1 LIIKVREM
9 TMDTSDQKQ
18 TERRVF
24 TSFFQAG
31 IMEAFTGIFLL
42 QLGCPALFSRSG
54 FGDWE
59 SALLTLPIA
68 LILLVVVFVV
78 RRFVVIPRLGHVK
91 FLPERRRRVSR
102 LIIVPILTLIAG
114 AMVGYIFAENAPL
127 RHAFVV
133 QIPFILIPIIVF
145 GAAAY
150 FLDMKRLY
158 VYGAIVGLVFPL
170 GKYLETVIGSRNAL
184 PATILFAAF
193 VFLGMATVFLVASL
207 RKYHE
212 PEV

>member
-1 LIIKVREM
+1 
-9 TMDTSDQKQ
+9 MDTSDQKQ
-18 TERRVF
+18 IERRVF

-31 IMEAFTGIFLL
+31 FIEAFTGIFLL
-42 QLGCPALFSRSG
+42 QLGFPALFSRSG
-54 FGDWE
+54 FGDWQ

-68 LILLVVVFVV
+68 LILLIAVFLV

-91 FLPERRRRVSR
+91 FLPERRRKLSK

-114 AMVGYIFAENAPL
+114 AIVGYIFMENASL
-127 RHAFVV
+127 RHIFVG
-133 QIPFILIPIIVF
+133 QIPFSLIPIIVF

-170 GKYLETVIGSRNAL
+170 GKYLETVIVSRNTL
-184 PATILFAAF
+184 PVTILLTAF
-193 VFLGMATVFLVASL
+193 VFLGIAIVFLVAFL
-207 RKYHE
+207 RKYQE
-212 PEV
+212 PGV

>member
-1 LIIKVREM
+1 VEDIL
-9 TMDTSDQKQ
+9 MDISDQKKI
-18 TERRVF
+18 ERRVF
-24 TSFFQAG
+24 TSFIQGGF
-31 IMEAFTGIFLL
+31 IEAFTGIFLL
-42 QLGCPALFSRSG
+42 QLGLPALFSRSG
-54 FGDWE
+54 FGDWQ

-68 LILLVVVFVV
+68 LILLIAVFLV
-78 RRFVVIPRLGHVK
+78 RRFVVIPRLGRVK
-91 FLPERRRRVSR
+91 FLPERRRRLSK

-114 AMVGYIFAENAPL
+114 AIVGYIFTENASL
-127 RHAFVV
+127 RHIFVG
-133 QIPFILIPIIVF
+133 QIPFIVIPIIVF

-158 VYGAIVGLVFPL
+158 VYGAVVGLVFPL
-170 GKYLETVIGSRNAL
+170 GKYLETVIVSRNTL

-193 VFLGMATVFLVASL
+193 VFLGMATVFLVSFL

>member
-1 LIIKVREM
+1 M
-9 TMDTSDQKQ
+9 ATSDQKKI
-18 TERRVF
+18 ERRVF

-31 IMEAFTGIFLL
+31 IMEAFTGIILL
-42 QLGCPALFSRSG
+42 QLGLPALFSRSG

-68 LILLVVVFVV
+68 LILLIVVFLVRRYVVV
-78 RRFVVIPRLGHVK
+78 PRLGHVK
-91 FLPERRRRVSR
+91 FLPERRRRISKLV
-102 LIIVPILTLIAG
+102 IVPILTLIAG
-114 AMVGYIFAENAPL
+114 AIVGYIFAENASL
-127 RHAFVV
+127 RHAFVG

-170 GKYLETVIGSRNAL
+170 GKYLETVIVSRNTL
-184 PATILFAAF
+184 PATILFTAF
-193 VFLGMATVFLVASL
+193 VFLGIAIVFLVDFL
-207 RKYHE
+207 RKYQE
-212 PEV
+212 PRV

>member
-1 LIIKVREM
+1 
-9 TMDTSDQKQ
+9 MDTSDQKQ
-18 TERRVF
+18 IERRVF

-31 IMEAFTGIFLL
+31 FIEAFTGIFLL
-42 QLGCPALFSRSG
+42 QLGFPALFSRSG
-54 FGDWE
+54 FGDWQ

-68 LILLVVVFVV
+68 LLLLFVVFLV
-78 RRFVVIPRLGHVK
+78 RRFVIIPRLGRVK
-91 FLPERRRRVSR
+91 FLPERRRRISKF
-102 LIIVPILTLIAG
+102 IIVPILTLIAG
-114 AMVGYIFAENAPL
+114 AIVGYIFTENASL
-127 RHAFVV
+127 RHVFIG

-170 GKYLETVIGSRNAL
+170 GKYLETVIVSRNTL
-184 PATILFAAF
+184 PVTILFTAF
-193 VFLGMATVFLVASL
+193 VFLGIAIVFLVSFL
-207 RKYHE
+207 KKYHE

>member
-1 LIIKVREM
+1 
-9 TMDTSDQKQ
+9 MDTSDQKNL
-18 TERRVF
+18 ERRVF

-31 IMEAFTGIFLL
+31 FIEAFTGIFLL
-42 QLGCPALFSRSG
+42 QLGLPALFSRSG

-68 LILLVVVFVV
+68 LILLIVVFLV
-78 RRFVVIPRLGHVK
+78 RRFVVTPRLGKVK
-91 FLPERRRRVSR
+91 FLPERRRKLSK

-114 AMVGYIFAENAPL
+114 AIVGYIFTENASL
-127 RHAFVV
+127 RHIFVG

-170 GKYLETVIGSRNAL
+170 GKYLETVIVSRNTL
-184 PATILFAAF
+184 PATILFTAF
-193 VFLGMATVFLVASL
+193 VFLGIAIVFLVTFL

>member
-1 LIIKVREM
+1 
-9 TMDTSDQKQ
+9 MDTSDQEKI
-18 TERRVF
+18 ERRVF

-31 IMEAFTGIFLL
+31 FIEAFTGIFLL
-42 QLGCPALFSRSG
+42 QLGFPALFSRSG

-68 LILLVVVFVV
+68 LILLTAVFLV

-91 FLPERRRRVSR
+91 FLPERRRRLSKLV
-102 LIIVPILTLIAG
+102 IVPVLTLIAG
-114 AMVGYIFAENAPL
+114 AVVGFIFTENAPL
-127 RHAFVV
+127 RYIFVG

-145 GAAAY
+145 SAAAY

-170 GKYLETVIGSRNAL
+170 GKYLETVIVSRDTL
-184 PATILFAAF
+184 PATILFTAF
-193 VFLGMATVFLVASL
+193 VFLGMATVFLVAFL

-212 PEV
+212 IGRAHV